1 MVTKV
6 DKQLLALERLWAK
19 ALYSEGCELI
29 ERLGDRLCIL
39 LSSEERQTLAD
50 NLGQMVS
57 FDVFVTPCGDPQI
70 DSIVSKANADPE
82 ANAILDD
89 FLKLLERCKYVPV
102 GDPSWLES

>member
-1 MVTKV
+1 MVTKI
-6 DKQLLALERLWAK
+6 DKQLMDLERVRVK
-19 ALYSEGCELI
+19 ALYKEGSKLI

-57 FDVFVTPCGDPQI
+57 FDVFVTPCGDPQL

-89 FLKLLERCKYVPV
+89 FLNLLERCRYVTV
-102 GDPSWLES
+102 RDPSWLES